1 MRVSDLMKHPV
12 VTVGMEASVQEAVSL
27 LCDDHISALP
37 VTDTAGRVVGV
48 LSASDILTAEAETDD
63 DAAREALFA
72 GTPVR
77 DVMSVRPLMV
87 SPDAEVKEA
96 AQQMLYAE
104 VHRLFVAADD
114 RVVGVISTSDIAR
127 AVAQG
132 LV

>member
-1 MRVSDLMKHPV
+1 MRVADLMKQPV
-12 VTVGMEASVQEAVSL
+12 LTVGMEASVQEAVDL
-27 LCDDHISALP
+27 ICDDHVTALP

-48 LSASDILTAEAETDD
+48 LSVSDILTAEAEADD
-63 DAAREALFA
+63 EVAREALFNR
-72 GTPVR
+72 TPVR
-77 DVMSVRPLMV
+77 DLMSIRPLMV
-87 SPDAEVKEA
+87 APEAEVREA

-104 VHRLFVAADD
+104 VHRLFVASDE